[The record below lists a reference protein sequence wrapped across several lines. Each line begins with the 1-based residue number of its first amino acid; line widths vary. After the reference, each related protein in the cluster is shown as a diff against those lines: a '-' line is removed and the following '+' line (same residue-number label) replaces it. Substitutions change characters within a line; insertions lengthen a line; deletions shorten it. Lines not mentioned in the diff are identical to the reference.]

1 MCKLLKDKE
10 TLNRQMGEGISG
22 RENKD
27 ELSQRDKSVAAHT
40 KNRWAFRMCWQ
51 PREGGE

>member
-10 TLNRQMGEGISG
+10 TLNRQMGEDISG
-22 RENKD
+22 RGNED

-40 KNRWAFRMCWQ
+40 KKRWAFRMRWQ
-51 PREGGE
+51 PRKGGE